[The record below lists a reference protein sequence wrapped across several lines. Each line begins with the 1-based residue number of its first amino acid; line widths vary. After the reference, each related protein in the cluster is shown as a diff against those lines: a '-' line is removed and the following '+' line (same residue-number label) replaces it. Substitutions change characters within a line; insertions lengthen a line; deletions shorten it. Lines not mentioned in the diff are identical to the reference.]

1 MLMFLAALIDRSH
14 GDLLT
19 RGTTELLKF
28 TDWFVGPLWA
38 IQQFPKAWLET

>member
-19 RGTTELLKF
+19 RGSSELLKF
-28 TDWFVGPLWA
+28 TDRLVGPLWA
-38 IQQFPKAWLET
+38 TQQF